1 MVTLLTYMYTVS
13 LTLTYLQLYLL
24 QMVFFLFFR
33 YKKSSREVETLK
45 IVQQELTKLDNLL
58 TEDVAILR
66 KKIEETNKLYNSA
79 R

>member
-1 MVTLLTYMYTVS
+1 MYMYIVS
-13 LTLTYLQLYLL
+13 LTLTYMYLQLYLL

-45 IVQQELTKLDNLL
+45 IVQQELTKLDNLV

>member
-45 IVQQELTKLDNLL
+45 IVQQELTKLDNLV

>member
-1 MVTLLTYMYTVS
+1 MYIVS
-13 LTLTYLQLYLL
+13 LTLTYMYLQLYLL

>member
-1 MVTLLTYMYTVS
+1 MYIVS
-13 LTLTYLQLYLL
+13 LTLTYMYLQLYLL

-45 IVQQELTKLDNLL
+45 IVQQELTKLDNLV